1 MQINLRRLR
10 LICTMRRACYTAR
23 MMPLFPLH
31 PRLVHFPIA
40 LLVTGSV
47 LALAYMLRWRRPA
60 LATTAWLLI
69 LLGWIS
75 VFFAVV
81 TGLIDRNSAPQDP
94 EISSFLSI
102 HTALGFAL
110 IAVYGLML
118 YERLRSPDA
127 LDSPTMRWRL
137 ILLAVLGLVLV
148 LVDGWVG
155 GTLVYKFGVG
165 VLG

>member
-1 MQINLRRLR
+1 
-10 LICTMRRACYTAR
+10 

-31 PRLVHFPIA
+31 PRIVHFPIA

-47 LALAYMLRWRRPA
+47 LALAYMVRWRRPS
-60 LATTAWLLI
+60 LAAATWLLI

-81 TGLIDRNSAPQDP
+81 TGLIDRNSAPQDAA
-94 EISSFLSI
+94 ISSLLSI

-118 YERLRSPDA
+118 YERLRSPTA
-127 LDSPTMRWRL
+127 LDSPEMRWRL
-137 ILLAVLGLVLV
+137 IVLALLGLALV
-148 LVDGWVG
+148 VIDGWVG
-155 GTLVYKFGVG
+155 GTLVYKYGVG

>member
-1 MQINLRRLR
+1 
-10 LICTMRRACYTAR
+10 

-31 PRLVHFPIA
+31 PRFVHFPIA

-47 LALAYMLRWRRPA
+47 LALAYMLRWRRPT
-60 LATTAWLLI
+60 LASVTWVLL

-75 VFFAVV
+75 VFFAVL
-81 TGLIDRNSAPQDP
+81 TGLIDQNSAPQDA
-94 EISSFLSI
+94 EIKSLLSL

-127 LDSPTMRWRL
+127 LDSPAMRWRL
-137 ILLAVLGLVLV
+137 IALAALGLALV
-148 LVDGWVG
+148 LIDGWVG
-155 GTLVYKFGVG
+155 GTLVYKYGVG
-165 VLG
+165 VQG

>member
-1 MQINLRRLR
+1 
-10 LICTMRRACYTAR
+10 

-47 LALAYMLRWRRPA
+47 LALAYMLRWRRPT
-60 LATTAWLLI
+60 LASVTWVLI

-75 VFFAVV
+75 VFVAVI

-94 EISSFLSI
+94 EISSLLSI

-118 YERLRSPDA
+118 YDRLRSPDA
-127 LDSPTMRWRL
+127 LDSPAMRWRL
-137 ILLAVLGLVLV
+137 IALAALGLAVV

-155 GTLVYKFGVG
+155 GTLVYKYGVG

>member
-1 MQINLRRLR
+1 
-10 LICTMRRACYTAR
+10 

-47 LALAYMLRWRRPA
+47 LALAYMLYWRRPT
-60 LATTAWLLI
+60 LASVTWVLI

-81 TGLIDRNSAPQDP
+81 TGLIDRNSAPQDS
-94 EISSFLSI
+94 EISSLLSI

-127 LDSPTMRWRL
+127 LDSPAMRWRL
-137 ILLAVLGLVLV
+137 IALAALGLALV

-155 GTLVYKFGVG
+155 GTLVYKYGVG